1 MSNLE
6 YVAITITCTI
16 QKVQFEYKYNYC
28 LYKVIKLQLQITTQ
42 VIKLVI

>member
-1 MSNLE
+1 MLQLQLL
-6 YVAITITCTI
+6 Y
-16 QKVQFEYKYNYC
+16 KKWFEYKYNYC